1 MMMTFLREIAR
12 YIIGG
17 VIIALARSCDVA
29 CGKRNFLA
37 SVHVHLYHRIHNKR
51 IVILLL
57 LL

>member
-57 LL
+57 